1 MATLLTKIQ
10 IKRDTYEN
18 LKDVQLAAGEPAI
31 AIMPNPGSPED
42 PGHLQF
48 AIGDGVK
55 TFKDL
60 SLKIKDGVTNL
71 TGTGRVNQIAVF
83 TDNGGNDI
91 VGSLA
96 VVDKDGNFL
105 TPGQIQT
112 TILNK
117 APLIV
122 SSKVLVSNLN
132 ADLLDG
138 KEGADYFSEDWLGFT
153 ENASAGNFPLRKDAN
168 NKLYVNVANAVS
180 NKTITF
186 KGADISVNS
195 KTSDSFTLNQSTDK
209 EMVISITKDPKG
221 NRAINSIVSA
231 VASGTLQSNNY
242 QVSYVKSSDQS
253 LQVGTTL
260 MYDQIDEAL
269 KFIF

>member
-1 MATLLTKIQ
+1 MATLLTQIQ
-10 IKRDTYEN
+10 IKRDTYDN
-18 LKDVQLAAGEPAI
+18 LKDIKLAAGEPAI
-31 AIMPNPGSPED
+31 AIMPNPGTPES

-55 TFKDL
+55 PFKEL

-71 TGTGRVNQIAVF
+71 SGTGTADSIAVF
-83 TDNGGNDI
+83 TDGSGNDI
-91 VGSLA
+91 KGSLA
-96 VVDKDGNFL
+96 SIDSTGNFM
-105 TPGQIQT
+105 TPGIIRS
-112 TILNK
+112 TIIGV
-117 APLIV
+117 APLAV
-122 SSKVLVSNLN
+122 VSNIKVENLH
-132 ADLLDG
+132 ADLLDD
-138 KEGADYFSEDWLGFT
+138 KEGKDYFSADWLGFT
-153 ENASAGNFPLRKDAN
+153 ENAAAGNFPLLRTPD
-168 NKLYVNVANAVS
+168 NKLYVNVSNAVS

-186 KGADISVNS
+186 KGADISVNG
-195 KTSDSFTLNQSTDK
+195 KATDSFTLNQYTDK
-209 EMVISITKDPKG
+209 DMAITILKDPKG

-253 LQVGTTL
+253 VQIGTTL

>member
-18 LKDVQLAAGEPAI
+18 IKDVQLAAGEPAI
-31 AIMPNPGSPED
+31 AIMTNPGTPED

-55 TFKDL
+55 PFKDL

-71 TGTGRVNQIAVF
+71 SGSGEENHIAIF
-83 TDNGGNDI
+83 TDKSGNDI
-91 VGSLA
+91 AGSLA
-96 VVDKDGNFL
+96 VVDSTGNFL

-112 TILNK
+112 TVLDK
-117 APLIV
+117 SPLV
-122 SSKVLVSNLN
+122 VASKVLVSNLN

-153 ENASAGNFPLRKDAN
+153 ENAANGNFPLLKSSS
-168 NKLYVNVANAVS
+168 NKLYVNVSNAVS
-180 NKTITF
+180 NKAITF
-186 KGADISVNS
+186 KGDDISVNA
-195 KTSDSFTLNQSTDK
+195 KVSDSFTLNQSSDK
-209 EMVISITKDPKG
+209 DMVITITKDPKG
-221 NRAINSIVSA
+221 NRAAGAIVSA

-242 QVSYVKSSDQS
+242 QVSYVNSADQS
-253 LQVGTTL
+253 VQVGTTL
-260 MYDQIDEAL
+260 VYDQSYKAL
-269 KFIF
+269 KFVF